1 MITDSVE
8 SKMHKLSKII
18 VLVMKLRELQ
28 NAQSDFS
35 AFEHGGIVLGEKD
48 VKEFVDFFLE
58 EFNDITADIY
68 AELGYSS

>member
-18 VLVMKLRELQ
+18 VLVQKLRKLE
-28 NAQSDFS
+28 NG
-35 AFEHGGIVLGEKD
+35 EVLPLEGEGVTLKENE

-58 EFNDITADIY
+58 EFNDITSDIY
-68 AELGYSS
+68 EELGYRG

>member
-18 VLVMKLRELQ
+18 VLVMKLRKLE
-28 NAQSDFS
+28 NG
-35 AFEHGGIVLGEKD
+35 EVLPLEGEGVTLKEND

-68 AELGYSS
+68 AELGYSR